1 MIRLIHRL
9 FVKLFFWPLL
19 VTTVVIFC
27 FAVVTAINGEIF
39 RGIAILIGLL
49 FFMELFNPNK
59 V

>member
-1 MIRLIHRL
+1 MIRLIHCL

-19 VTTVVIFC
+19 VTTVVIFG
-27 FAVVTAINGEIF
+27 FAVVTAINGEVF
-39 RGIAILIGLL
+39 KAAAIMVGLL